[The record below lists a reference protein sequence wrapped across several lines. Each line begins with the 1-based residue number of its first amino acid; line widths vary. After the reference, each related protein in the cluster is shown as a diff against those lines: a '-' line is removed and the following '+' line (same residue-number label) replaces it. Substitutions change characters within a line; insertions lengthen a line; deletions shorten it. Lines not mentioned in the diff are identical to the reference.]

1 MAKKGNAGLIVAGA
15 AGAGLILLGMT
26 RKSGGGY
33 RGKATFDVDVTG
45 KSPKE
50 KRKRTRNVEEIK
62 GITLH
67 QTGIDGF
74 GEKAWPKVTAHVG
87 VHSDGRVFLIHPL
100 LEKVWHGHSLN
111 TATVGIEVAGNYPR
125 NPQKPDKFWKQ
136 GGGPSEL
143 TPEVKNGIKR
153 AMAFINKEIRKL
165 GGKIEGTYAHR
176 QASKDRGGCPGGGI
190 WQAGAIWAERGLGIK
205 TFPMW
210 VNGGYTIPDYWDP
223 RVSDL
228 EKEAK
233 MSAIPGEV
241 PILSSME
248 SPPEMEDE
256 YLEGLGYESAT
267 YEDYYEAVGH
277 DEPIMQAS
285 MEKNI
290 MLKLQ

>member
-1 MAKKGNAGLIVAGA
+1 MSKKGNAGLIVAAG

-26 RKSGGGY
+26 RKSTGGY
-33 RGKATFDVDVTG
+33 RGKAAPDVDVTG
-45 KSPKE
+45 KSPVE
-50 KRKRTRNVEEIK
+50 KRKRTRKPSEIK

-67 QTGIDGF
+67 QTGIHNF

-100 LEKVWHGHSLN
+100 LDKVWHGHTLN

-125 NPQKPDKFWKQ
+125 NPQEPHKYWTT

-153 AMAFINKEIRKL
+153 AMAFIKKEIHKL
-165 GGKIEGTYAHR
+165 GGDITGTYAHR

-210 VNGGYTIPDYWDP
+210 TNGGYTIPDYWDP
-223 RVSDL
+223 RVADL
-228 EKEAK
+228 KEEAK
-233 MSAIPGEV
+233 MSSIPGEV
-241 PILSSME
+241 PVLSSLE

-267 YEDYYEAVGH
+267 YDDYYEAVKL

-285 MEKNI
+285 PEKNI